1 MTDFLDFVSRSGL
14 PASAPHVIGPASAC
28 LDRFTA
34 RFNACD
40 LAGMDAEL
48 HFPHV
53 LVSGADVVIWDAP
66 GQHPD
71 DFFDR
76 LRASG
81 WRETRYETKE
91 PVLASED
98 KVHFVVSY
106 TRRGEGGEVLSTH
119 RNLWIVTRKSGRWGI
134 ALRSY

>member
-1 MTDFLDFVSRSGL
+1 MSDFLDFVSRSGIV
-14 PASAPHVIGPASAC
+14 ASAPDIIGAASAC

-34 RFNACD
+34 HFNACD
-40 LAGMDAEL
+40 LAGMDTEL
-48 HFPHV
+48 HFPQV
-53 LVSGADVVIWDAP
+53 LVSGAEVVVWEAP
-66 GQHPD
+66 GRHPD

-81 WRETRYETKE
+81 WRETRYEAKE

-98 KVHFVVSY
+98 KVHFVVTY
-106 TRRGEGGEVLSTH
+106 TRRGEGGGVLSTH
-119 RNLWIVTRKSGRWGI
+119 RNLWIVTHKSGRWGI

>member
-1 MTDFLDFVSRSGL
+1 MTDFLDFLSRSGIV
-14 PASAPHVIGPASAC
+14 ASAPHVIGPASAC

-34 RFNACD
+34 HFNVCD
-40 LAGMDAEL
+40 PVGMDAEL

-53 LVSGADVVIWDAP
+53 LMSGADVVVWDAP
-66 GQHPD
+66 GEPPS
-71 DFFDR
+71 DFFDT

-98 KVHFVVSY
+98 KVHFVVTY
-106 TRRGEGGEVLSTH
+106 TRRAEGGVILSTH
-119 RNLWIVTRKSGRWGI
+119 QNLWIVTRKSGRWGI

>member
-1 MTDFLDFVSRSGL
+1 MTDFLDFVSRSGIA
-14 PASAPHVIGPASAC
+14 ASAPHVIGPASAC

-34 RFNACD
+34 HFNACD
-40 LAGMDAEL
+40 LVGMDAEL

-66 GQHPD
+66 GQHPG

-106 TRRGEGGEVLSTH
+106 TRRGAGGEVLSTH

>member
-1 MTDFLDFVSRSGL
+1 MSDFLDFITRSGIV
-14 PASAPHVIGPASAC
+14 ASAPHVIGPASAC

-34 RFNACD
+34 HFNACD
-40 LAGMDAEL
+40 LVGMDAEL
-48 HFPHV
+48 HFPHI
-53 LVSGADVVIWDAP
+53 LLSGAELVVWNGP
-66 GQHPD
+66 GEHPA

-81 WRETRYETKE
+81 WRETRYEAKE

-98 KVHFVVSY
+98 KVHFVVTY
-106 TRRGEGGEVLSTH
+106 TRRGEAGVVLSTH
-119 RNLWIVTRKSGRWGI
+119 RNLWIVTLKSDRWGI

>member
-1 MTDFLDFVSRSGL
+1 MSDFLDFINRSGSA
-14 PASAPHVIGPASAC
+14 ASTPQAIGPASAC

-34 RFNACD
+34 HFNACD
-40 LAGMDAEL
+40 PAGMDAEL

-53 LVSGADVVIWDAP
+53 LLSGAELVVWDGP
-66 GQHPD
+66 GGHPA

-81 WRETRYETKE
+81 WRETRYEAKE

-98 KVHFVVSY
+98 KVHFVVTY
-106 TRRGEGGEVLSTH
+106 TRCGDGGEVLSTH

>member
-1 MTDFLDFVSRSGL
+1 MTDFLDFLSRSGIV
-14 PASAPHVIGPASAC
+14 ASAPHVIGPASAC

-34 RFNACD
+34 HFNACD
-40 LAGMDAEL
+40 PVGMDAEL

-53 LVSGADVVIWDAP
+53 LMSGAEVVVWEAP
-66 GQHPD
+66 GEHPS

-98 KVHFVVSY
+98 KVHFVVTY
-106 TRRGEGGEVLSTH
+106 TRRGEGGAILSTH

>member
-1 MTDFLDFVSRSGL
+1 MTDFLDFVSRSGSV
-14 PASAPHVIGPASAC
+14 ASAPHVIGPASAC

-34 RFNACD
+34 HFNACD
-40 LAGMDAEL
+40 PVAMDAEL
-48 HFPHV
+48 HFPHI
-53 LVSGADVVIWDAP
+53 LMSGAEVVVWETP
-66 GQHPD
+66 GGHPP

-76 LRASG
+76 LHAGG

-98 KVHFVVSY
+98 KVHFVVTY
-106 TRRGEGGEVLSTH
+106 TRRGDGGVILSTH